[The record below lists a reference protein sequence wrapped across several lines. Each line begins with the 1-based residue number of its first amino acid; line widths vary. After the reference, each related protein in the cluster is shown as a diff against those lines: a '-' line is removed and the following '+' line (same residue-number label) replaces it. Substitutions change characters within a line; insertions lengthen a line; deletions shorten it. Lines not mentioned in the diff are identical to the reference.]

1 MTGQPTAPSNA
12 SDEAAT
18 GDAYQRLI
26 SMLDAERAR
35 YRIIDHAPEGRT
47 EVVSAY
53 RGNPLAAAAK
63 CLVVMVKIGKRTSR
77 YYLAVVPGDARV
89 DLQALKAM
97 AGGTYVSFASPDR
110 AEALAGSISG
120 TILPFSFHPDLI
132 PVADPALLANEEIFF
147 NAARLDRSLALDAQ
161 DYARL
166 ANPQL
171 HPITASADST
181 V

>member
-1 MTGQPTAPSNA
+1 MTGQPAAPSDA
-12 SDEAAT
+12 SDEVAT

-26 SMLDAERAR
+26 SLLDAEGAR

-89 DLQALKAM
+89 DLQALKAL

-110 AEALAGSISG
+110 AEVLAGSISG

-161 DYARL
+161 DYVRL